1 MITALRRQAERRSY
15 GQQRMEQQLDNIFRI
30 LSGGGPQTM
39 GEIGVGAFLL
49 VMALSLANSLLI
61 AQFYVVFYA
70 SRATGSQ
77 VHRAFPLLGIS
88 ITAIFIAIQFSLP
101 LSLGLLGAL
110 SIVRFRTPI
119 KEPEEIGFIM
129 LVIAS
134 ALACATL
141 KFAFLG
147 ILLLVALAALVIQRV
162 AARYFLGVPG
172 GGLIVVS
179 LPADDDAGATRD
191 VTELLASRLR
201 RGRVES
207 LSRNGEATII
217 SYAFRTRSDQ
227 ALLELQAELQR
238 RAARATVDIFLNRTG
253 AP

>member
-1 MITALRRQAERRSY
+1 MD
-15 GQQRMEQQLDNIFRI
+15 QQLDNIFRI
-30 LSGGGPQTM
+30 LSGTGPQTM
-39 GEIGVGAFLL
+39 NEIGLGAFLFVL
-49 VMALSLANSLLI
+49 VLSLANSLLI
-61 AQFYVVFYA
+61 AQFYVIFYA
-70 SRATGSQ
+70 NRATGSQ

-119 KEPEEIGFIM
+119 KEPEEVGFIM
-129 LVIAS
+129 LVIAA

-141 KFAFLG
+141 KLGFLG

-162 AARYFLGVPG
+162 AARYLMGVPG

-179 LPADDDAGATRD
+179 LPSDDDAGATKQ
-191 VTELLASRLR
+191 VTDLLASRLR

-207 LSRNGEATII
+207 LSRSGEATVI
-217 SYAFRTRSDQ
+217 SYAFRTRSNE
-227 ALLELQAELQR
+227 ALIELQAELQR
-238 RAARATVDIFLNRTG
+238 RSARSSVDIFFNRTG

>member
-1 MITALRRQAERRSY
+1 MD
-15 GQQRMEQQLDNIFRI
+15 QRLDDIFRI

-39 GEIGVGAFLL
+39 GEIGAGAFLL
-49 VMALSLANSLLI
+49 VLALSLANSLLI
-61 AQFYVVFYA
+61 AQFYVIFYA
-70 SRATGSQ
+70 RRATGSQ

-129 LVIAS
+129 LVIAA

-141 KFAFLG
+141 KFGFLG
-147 ILLLVALAALVIQRV
+147 IILLVAFAALVIQRV
-162 AARYFLGVPG
+162 AARYLMGVPG

-179 LPADDDAGATRD
+179 VPADEAAGAAKE
-191 VTELLASRLR
+191 VTGLLASRLR

-207 LSRNGEATII
+207 LSRTDEATII
-217 SYAFRTRSDQ
+217 SYAFRPPSDE
-227 ALLELQAELQR
+227 ALLDVQAELQR
-238 RAARATVDIFLNRTG
+238 RCTGSTVDIFLNRTG